1 MIYLNIVELEKQIH
15 GFVRKSVI
23 IEEGLTG
30 SRGLERVEGR
40 LDESKSLRCLRVLD
54 LRTRKAQKWVWIR
67 RRNRKMVERGLMG
80 INALF

>member
-40 LDESKSLRCLRVLD
+40 LDESKVFEVSKGSWSMNKEGTEMGLD
-54 LRTRKAQKWVWIR
+54 NTS
-67 RRNRKMVERGLMG
+67 G
-80 INALF
+80 